1 MVILGISTT
10 KLQTDLNLHN
20 FVAQMFLFR
29 KEDKQN
35 DSFSSIKIIS
45 LFSELNFM
53 CQPWYFI
60 SECQS

>member
-35 DSFSSIKIIS
+35 DSFSLIKIIS

-53 CQPWYFI
+53 CQP
-60 SECQS
+60 